1 MSNNNNNNDF
11 EYPTFTVSSKTPLQ
25 KVSVLT
31 TSRNP
36 WIVDKWYQ
44 KVAYVLGW
52 INTVTIMIYLVIIVI
67 ALIAAISTGNY

>member
-36 WIVDKWYQ
+36 LIVDKWYQ

-67 ALIAAISTGNY
+67 ALIAAVSTGNY